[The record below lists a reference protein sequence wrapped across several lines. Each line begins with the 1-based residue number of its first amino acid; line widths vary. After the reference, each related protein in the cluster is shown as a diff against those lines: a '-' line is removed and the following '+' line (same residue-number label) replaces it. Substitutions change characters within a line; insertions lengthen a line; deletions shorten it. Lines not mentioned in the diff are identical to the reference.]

1 MAKTR
6 VLVVEDSLTVRKRML
21 EVLAADPDIEIVG
34 EADDG
39 KRGIE
44 LCQHLRPNV
53 VTLDMMLPVMS
64 GLAAT
69 EFIMAYCPT
78 PILIVSA
85 STNRGELFKTY
96 EALAAGALDVLDKP
110 LGNELDDAWEQK
122 LVSTVKLI
130 SRIKVI
136 THPRARL
143 GPMGQPPGGP
153 ASTEAAP
160 RGTRQ
165 DSGTEVPSPGLLAA
179 SVAQRP
185 ALQREGRLRAVAIGV
200 STGGPAALI
209 EILRGLPH
217 GFPLPILLVIH
228 IGKLF
233 APAFADWL
241 DGQSPVRVAY
251 AADGDPLP
259 ALGEGRVLMASPDS
273 HLVLRQ
279 GKLRLTRDP
288 ERHSCRP
295 SVDILFDSLAK
306 ELGAD
311 CAACLL
317 TGMGKDGA
325 EGLLA
330 IRRAGGKT
338 IAQDEATS
346 VVFGMPREAI
356 LLGAAEQVLPLEKIA
371 PVLGALARGADTGR
385 RI

>member
-1 MAKTR
+1 MAKIR

-39 KRGIE
+39 KCAIE
-44 LCQHLRPNV
+44 LCQHLRPDV

-122 LVSTVKLI
+122 LVATVKLI

-143 GPMGQPPGGP
+143 GPMGQPPGYSP
-153 ASTEAAP
+153 T
-160 RGTRQ
+160 GTQQRQ
-165 DSGTEVPSPGLLAA
+165 
-179 SVAQRP
+179 
-185 ALQREGRLRAVAIGV
+185 ALQRAGCLRAVAIGV

-209 EILRGLPH
+209 EILRGLPPD
-217 GFPLPILLVIH
+217 FPLPILLVIH

-241 DGQSPVRVAY
+241 DGQSSVRVGY
-251 AADGDPLP
+251 AVDGDPLP
-259 ALGEGRVLMASPDS
+259 PCGEGRVLMASPDS

-279 GKLRLTRDP
+279 GKLRLTQDP

-295 SVDILFDSLAK
+295 SVDVLFESMAQ

-330 IRRAGGKT
+330 IRRAGGRT

-356 LLGAAEQVLPLEKIA
+356 LLGAVEQVLALEKIA
-371 PVLGALARGADTGR
+371 PALDALATGR
-385 RI
+385 QP